1 MESEMSLL
9 LQLVGF
15 KKLKNKVMNE
25 VSIII
30 NGVRYDAVCVEEST
44 CEICELKH
52 ICNFDGCL
60 CGLLDTSGDKVF
72 KHSTKSFIP

>member
-1 MESEMSLL
+1 
-9 LQLVGF
+9 
-15 KKLKNKVMNE
+15 MNE

-30 NGVRYDAVCVEEST
+30 NGVRYDLVYAEEPT
-44 CEICELKH
+44 CEICELNH

-60 CGLLDTSGDKVF
+60 CGLLDISEEKVF